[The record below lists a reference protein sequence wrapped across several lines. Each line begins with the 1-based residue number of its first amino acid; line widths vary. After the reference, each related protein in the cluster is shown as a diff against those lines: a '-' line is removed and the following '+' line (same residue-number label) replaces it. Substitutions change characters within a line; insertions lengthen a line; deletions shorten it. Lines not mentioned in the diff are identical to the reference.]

1 MMQKGAALWVGGQ
14 RYVFADYEHVT
25 KYGRD
30 VPIKVWESKCATCG
44 QLFRTNA
51 TITQATLRR
60 LNRRCLNCLA
70 PGVAVK
76 RTAPQNNRPR
86 PKISRSYASSP
97 TIPQRRATILS
108 RRSTGARQTLKGK
121 SLTR

>member
-14 RYVFADYEHVT
+14 RYVYVADYEHVT

-30 VPIKVWESKCATCG
+30 VSIKVWESKCATCG

-76 RTAPQNNRPR
+76 RRCAPKQSATPEDIALLRILADNPTA
-86 PKISRSYASSP
+86 SRDDL
-97 TIPQRRATILS
+97 I
-108 RRSTGARQTLKGK
+108 GAPPAHDKPSK
-121 SLTR
+121 ESH